1 MQCNDCMPDI
11 RDPSESSLGHGHTHG
26 AASFNRAFII
36 GTTLNVA
43 FVIIEVFYGWHAG
56 SLALLADAGH
66 NLSDVAGLL
75 LAWGAQAAGRREP
88 DARYTYGWQRA
99 SILAAFTNA
108 VLLLVAMG
116 SLMWEAA
123 HRLHSPVPVEGM
135 TVIVVAAIGVVIN
148 GLSAALFMV
157 GRDDDINIRG
167 AFVHMAADALV
178 SLGVVFAGMLYLWQG
193 WAWVDPVTSLAVALV
208 IIAGTWGLL
217 RQSLRLLFD
226 GVPERIDLAAVAAS
240 LRSQPGVTEV
250 HDLHVWAMSTTGYAL
265 TAHLVMPAGH
275 PGDSALEAI
284 AAVLRRDF
292 SITHSTLQIELA
304 SHDHGC
310 HTI

>member
-1 MQCNDCMPDI
+1 MPDI